1 MKQVNNTSTF
11 LVAIISIIALLI
23 SCAEPSLPKGGPKDQ
38 QPPRINTKKYST
50 PNPTTNFQENQII
63 LTFDEWIK
71 LQAVFSEVVISPP
84 LEETPDIKIRNKSVV
99 VKWKEELKDSTT
111 YTINFGDAVRDI
123 TESNIVP
130 NLRMVF
136 STGPYLDS
144 LICSGQ
150 IVDAGTR
157 KPKSGVLVMLYQNLE
172 DSIPLTKRPYYF
184 SKTDKDGRFKI
195 QNIKD
200 GQYRIFA
207 LDDQNRNYMYD
218 LANEQIAFL
227 DSSFQMNDTLQP
239 VLRLRMFEER
249 EETKVFGTKLA
260 SYGCLRLEYN
270 NKIQTASSVELVDAP
285 NDFKAYVEQG
295 LDTMTI
301 WFDGTMPQQDKWV
314 FIVEN
319 EAENLSDTIRVNSIK
334 KNDFEESVPN
344 LRWYKKR
351 KKSKQ
356 AKGKGPVFVALPLQD
371 TVAIGQAP
379 LQAINLYFTR
389 PIENWDSTGVF
400 LFKDTSISI
409 LQVSTI
415 ENEDTITNEVTIDT
429 LKAMVVV
436 DTFILLESPNVGQ
449 VLDAKSQVQIE
460 YDWEEKQ
467 RYKILLLPNTV
478 TDFFGRSNID
488 TLSRVYVINSIGEY
502 GSVTAIIK
510 GADSTKQ
517 YLVELV
523 NSKSEII
530 QQNVVRDSTEMQFV
544 YENIKTDNY
553 TIRIVHDELPNGRW
567 DVGSYEENRQAEK
580 TTNSRV
586 ITLKSGWE
594 NSMEINLNSA
604 PIQVPER
611 SSEIPTT
618 QGRK

>member
-1 MKQVNNTSTF
+1 MKQINNISTF
-11 LVAIISIIALLI
+11 LGAIISILVLLI

-38 QPPRINTKKYST
+38 QPPRINPKKYST
-50 PNPTTNFQENQII
+50 PNPSTNFQDNQII

-71 LQAVFSEVVISPP
+71 LQSVFSEVVISPP
-84 LEETPDIKIRNKSVV
+84 LEEVPDIKIRNKSVV
-99 VKWKEELKDSTT
+99 VKWKEQLKDSTT

-150 IVDAGTR
+150 IVDAATR

-172 DSIPLTKRPYYF
+172 DSIPLTKKPYYF
-184 SKTDKDGRFKI
+184 SKTDKEGRFKI
-195 QNIKD
+195 ENIKD
-200 GQYRIFA
+200 SQYRIFA
-207 LDDQNRNYMYD
+207 LDDKNRNYKYD
-218 LANEQIAFL
+218 LPNEQIAFL
-227 DSSFQMNDTLQP
+227 DSSFQINDTLQP
-239 VLRLRMFEER
+239 ILRLRMFMER
-249 EETKVFGTKLA
+249 EETKVFGSKLA
-260 SYGCLRLEYN
+260 FYGCLRLEYN
-270 NKIQTASSVELVDAP
+270 NEIQTASTIELLDAP
-285 NDFKAYVEQG
+285 NDFKTYIEQG

-314 FIVEN
+314 FVVKN
-319 EAENLSDTIRVNSIK
+319 EAENLSDTIRVNSIEK
-334 KNDFEESVPN
+334 SSFEESAPN

-351 KKSKQ
+351 KKKKEGQ
-356 AKGKGPVFVALPLQD
+356 GKGPVFTALPLQD
-371 TVAIGQAP
+371 TAAIGQAP
-379 LQAINLYFTR
+379 LEALKLYFSR
-389 PIENWDSTGVF
+389 PIQSWDSTGVF
-400 LFKDTSISI
+400 LFKDTTISV
-409 LQVSTI
+409 LQVSVV
-415 ENEDTITNEVTIDT
+415 ENEDSITNEIAIDT
-429 LKAMVVV
+429 VREMVMV
-436 DTFILLESPNVGQ
+436 DTFILLESPKIGQ
-449 VLDAKSQVQIE
+449 LIDAKSQLQIE

-478 TDFFGRSNID
+478 TDFFGLSNVD
-488 TLSRVYVINSIGEY
+488 TLSRVYAIKSIGEY

-523 NSKSEII
+523 NSKEEII
-530 QQNVVRDSTEMQFV
+530 HQTVVRDSTEMQLV

-580 TTNSRV
+580 TTNSKV
-586 ITLKSGWE
+586 ITLKPGWE
-594 NSMEINLNSA
+594 NSMEMDLNSA
-604 PIQVPER
+604 PLQAPQRGDVN
-611 SSEIPTT
+611 SSIKD
-618 QGRK
+618 RK